1 MKVLQWGISA
11 MERFSFSRKFQVL
24 MLVFLIPL
32 GYGLWALCSGY
43 RSELSRIEAERR
55 GVALLATL
63 GAGQAGAASGRNLA
77 ARWRATD
84 VAARGDGASLNDMT
98 VWLGD
103 QDERREQ
110 LQALLDQGA
119 FDASGRLERALASE
133 VESLSS
139 EHQRLERARQD
150 PQALASWWADA
161 HNAATR
167 SLQATGKLIELA
179 ASDHGLRRDT
189 WADTS
194 ELIDIITF
202 QVPGLTRQL
211 TVVGSTGQGVIGSAG
226 FNLLTRSQLRDALA
240 ATQATLDTLA
250 QSTASTAVAQEQG
263 EDWQRATQAGLEQ
276 IASVVRKLEQDFFR
290 RDITSLQPMAVSN
303 QIAQAL
309 TLANSLQASTQRYL
323 DQRLSLYQARA
334 WQGGLLA
341 LSLFSVMTLLAL
353 YGLLCVQ
360 VSIRRTTAGITR
372 MARSLSEGDLRSRVS
387 VLGKDELATIGHGLN
402 AAQEQLQSTIHG
414 IIQQTHGV
422 TATVSVLDEQAGAS
436 LQAADNQRQQ
446 VALIAAAAVE
456 LASTARSVAQTCS
469 EAVVHSA
476 EARNLASAGQLRSL
490 QTTQG
495 MQLLTGRLDEAA
507 VALEH
512 LRERTQRIDVVVAVI
527 RNIAEQTNLLAL
539 NASIEAAR
547 AGEHGRG
554 FAVVADQVRE
564 LSAQTQASTAEIG
577 STVAALQ
584 EGVRVTAS
592 FMQSAC
598 EQSKGDAGEVVRL
611 GEQLQLIAG
620 ASRQVGDML
629 EQIAAAADEQAE
641 TAQAISGNILRVD
654 EASMQILES
663 AREVNGVATRL
674 KSGCASLKDNTQRF
688 RLYAP
693 A

>member
-119 FDASGRLERALASE
+119 LDASGRLERALASE

-202 QVPGLTRQL
+202 QVPDLTRQL
-211 TVVGSTGQGVIGSAG
+211 TAVGSTGQGVIGSGG

-250 QSTASTAVAQEQG
+250 QSTASTAVAQEQE
-263 EDWQRATQAGLEQ
+263 EDWQHATQAGLEQ

-372 MARSLSEGDLRSRVS
+372 MAHSLSEGDLRSRVS
-387 VLGKDELATIGHGLN
+387 VLGRDELATIGHGLN

-495 MQLLTGRLDEAA
+495 MQQLTGRLDEAA
-507 VALEH
+507 VALEQ

-641 TAQAISGNILRVD
+641 TAQAISSNILRVD

-674 KSGCASLKDNTQRF
+674 KSGCASLKDTTQRF
-688 RLYAP
+688 RLYTP

>member
-11 MERFSFSRKFQVL
+11 TERLSFSRKFQVL

-43 RSELSRIEAERR
+43 RSELSGIEAERR

-98 VWLGD
+98 RWLGD
-103 QDERREQ
+103 EDERRQQ
-110 LQALLDQGA
+110 LQALLDQGP
-119 FDASGRLERALASE
+119 FEASGRLQRALASE

-139 EHQRLERARQD
+139 EHQRLERTRQD

-167 SLQATGKLIELA
+167 SLQAMGKLIELA
-179 ASDHGLRRDT
+179 ASDHGLRRDP

-194 ELIDIITF
+194 ELIDVITF

-211 TVVGSTGQGVIGSAG
+211 TAVGSTGQGVIGSGG

-250 QSTASTAVAQEQG
+250 QSTVSTAIAQAQG
-263 EDWQRATQAGLEQ
+263 EDWQHATQAGLAQ
-276 IASVVRKLEQDFFR
+276 MTGVVRQLEQAFFR
-290 RDITSLQPMAVSN
+290 RDIASSQPMAVSS

-309 TLANSLQASTQRYL
+309 TLANNLQASTQHYL

-402 AAQEQLQSTIHG
+402 AAQEQLQSAIHG

-476 EARNLASAGQLRSL
+476 EARNLASAGQLRSQ

-495 MQLLTGRLDEAA
+495 MLQLTGRLDEAA
-507 VALEH
+507 VALEQ

-598 EQSKGDAGEVVRL
+598 EQSKGDAGEVIRL

-629 EQIAAAADEQAE
+629 EQIAAAADEQAG
-641 TAQAISGNILRVD
+641 TAQAVTANIMQVD
-654 EASMQILES
+654 EASTLILES
-663 AREVNGVATRL
+663 AREVYGVALGL

-688 RLYAP
+688 RLDVAG
-693 A
+693 